1 MTDNSTDNIE
11 NNYHKS
17 EETPRPS
24 QNEHII
30 TSEPALE
37 KEDSTHSKNSHKL
50 TSQNNFEDQQQN
62 QNEVFTEN
70 FQKDQAQNKNKFND
84 YYRMLNPKI
93 NSTAYHSTLK
103 LVLDISSNAIRAVKY
118 VKKSNVKDL
127 EKFREILSKLLLLK
141 NNPHVVS
148 VVKVLEDKNNIY
160 IVMTYCGGGDL
171 FSRFF
176 GDDLNGFQNDE
187 NSSNDKEQDDST
199 NFHQNPMNTQ
209 TFTHSENTISIL
221 MKQIF
226 KAINYLH
233 EHNLAHRDI
242 KPSNF
247 LFSNKSENAPLKL
260 TQFQLLSD
268 CTNMKSNPKQKMKTK
283 VGSPYYVAPE
293 ILQSNYT
300 EKCDIWSTGVIM
312 CASELSIVLVFLGS
326 QSVIELYT
334 YFKRHTHT
342 HTHTNRQKINFP
354 PTDKHIKMPFS

>member
-127 EKFREILSKLLLLK
+127 EKFREMLK
-141 NNPHVVS
+141 
-148 VVKVLEDKNNIY
+148 K
-160 IVMTYCGGGDL
+160 
-171 FSRFF
+171 
-176 GDDLNGFQNDE
+176 
-187 NSSNDKEQDDST
+187 NDKVPEAPFRSRSFVRTWCLHSSTRAFSVHTVPCGPWLLYIDS
-199 NFHQNPMNTQ
+199 FH
-209 TFTHSENTISIL
+209 L
-221 MKQIF
+221 
-226 KAINYLH
+226 
-233 EHNLAHRDI
+233 
-242 KPSNF
+242 
-247 LFSNKSENAPLKL
+247 
-260 TQFQLLSD
+260 
-268 CTNMKSNPKQKMKTK
+268 
-283 VGSPYYVAPE
+283 VAR
-293 ILQSNYT
+293 
-300 EKCDIWSTGVIM
+300 
-312 CASELSIVLVFLGS
+312 
-326 QSVIELYT
+326 T
-334 YFKRHTHT
+334 Y
-342 HTHTNRQKINFP
+342 
-354 PTDKHIKMPFS
+354 